1 MVFYMIDFDKI
12 KAGPILCQCSV
23 CHTKQPASVMSNPE
37 TFICFKCLYKEHGE
51 AALKMAII

>member
-1 MVFYMIDFDKI
+1 MIESDEI
-12 KAGPILCQCSV
+12 KTGPVLCECSR
-23 CHTKQPASVMSNPE
+23 CHTKQPASVTSKPE